1 MSCVQI
7 VGSAPGF
14 PHGII
19 DPIEEIAA
27 LALQFG
33 ICTHVDLCLG
43 GFVLPFAQKL
53 GYPIPAFDFQ
63 VPGVTSISVD
73 VHKYGL
79 APKGT
84 STVLY
89 RNHELRQVCT
99 LLFRTLI
106 CSCPDLLF
114 ELTTEAVHLLAF
126 SLHPFIVG

>member
-1 MSCVQI
+1 
-7 VGSAPGF
+7 
-14 PHGII
+14 
-19 DPIEEIAA
+19 

-89 RNHELRQVCT
+89 RNHELRQVCA
-99 LLFRTLI
+99 LLFSIELFLTVI
-106 CSCPDLLF
+106 CSSPDLLF
-114 ELTTEAVHLLAF
+114 ELTTEAVRLLAF
-126 SLHPFIVG
+126 SLHPLIVG